1 MRKLSEQVVLTLIK
15 EVTGNVYG
23 SVYDEVKNIIS
34 GLNDIHFR
42 EPPDN

>member
-1 MRKLSEQVVLTLIK
+1 MRKLSEQAVLKRIK

-23 SVYDEVKNIIS
+23 SVYDEVKNIVS
-34 GLNDIHFR
+34 GLNDIHLR